1 MIVPNQR
8 KALLLGLCAVLLWAT
23 VATAFKIA
31 LQFLTPRQLVLIAAL
46 TSVIIFAGFIS
57 WQRQWRNTLLLAKT
71 RTRFYLLLGLLNPFA
86 YYWVLFIAYSQL
98 PAQQAQAINYTWA
111 ITMSLLAVPIL
122 KQTLSKRELGA
133 MLVAYAGVFLIATG
147 GQWDFSQT
155 NWLGISIALA
165 STLLWASY
173 WLINIRNTDAPVPAL
188 FWCFL
193 WGSVWLLAAE
203 LLWPSP
209 WQLDW
214 RGLSAG
220 IYVGIFEMGLTF
232 LLWLLAMR
240 QAEKTSQISM
250 LIFLSPFLSLILIY
264 AILGEVIQPT
274 TPIGLSLICLG
285 LYLQRKSSKS

>member
-1 MIVPNQR
+1 MNVANQR
-8 KALLLGLCAVLLWAT
+8 KALMLGLSAVLLWAT
-23 VATAFKIA
+23 VAAAFKIA

-46 TSVIIFAGFIS
+46 TSVVIFAGFIS
-57 WQRQWRNTLLLAKT
+57 WQRQWPNTFALAQT
-71 RTRFYLLLGLLNPFA
+71 RSKFYLLLGLLNPFA
-86 YYWVLFIAYSQL
+86 YYWVLFIAYNQL

-122 KQTLSKRELGA
+122 KQKLSKRELLA
-133 MLVAYAGVFLIATG
+133 MLVAYSGVFLIATG
-147 GQWDFSQT
+147 GNWDFSQT
-155 NWLGISIALA
+155 NWLGVSIALA

-173 WLINIRNTDAPVPAL
+173 WLINIRNTDPPVPAL

-193 WGSVWLLAAE
+193 WGSLWLLAAE

-250 LIFLSPFLSLILIY
+250 LIFLSPFLSLVLIY
-264 AILGEVIQPT
+264 AILGEAIQNT
-274 TPIGLSLICLG
+274 TLIGLSLICCG
-285 LYLQRKSSKS
+285 LYLQRK

>member
-1 MIVPNQR
+1 MSVPNQR

-46 TSVIIFAGFIS
+46 TSVVIFAGFIS
-57 WQRQWRNTLLLAKT
+57 WQGQWRHTLTLAKT
-71 RTRFYLLLGLLNPFA
+71 RTRFYALLGLLNPFA

-165 STLLWASY
+165 STLLWAGY
-173 WLINIRNTDAPVPAL
+173 WLINIKNTDPPVPAL

-193 WGSVWLLAAE
+193 WGSLWLLVAE
-203 LLWPSP
+203 WLAPSP

-264 AILGEVIQPT
+264 AILGEVIQIT
-274 TPIGLSLICLG
+274 TFVGLSLICLG
-285 LYLQRKSSKS
+285 LFLQRK

>member
-264 AILGEVIQPT
+264 AILGEVIHST
-274 TPIGLSLICLG
+274 TIIGLSLICLG
-285 LYLQRKSSKS
+285 LYLSRNKGN

>member
-1 MIVPNQR
+1 MNVPNQR
-8 KALLLGLCAVLLWAT
+8 KAMLLGLCAVLLWAT

-31 LQFLTPRQLVLIAAL
+31 LQYLTPRQLVLIAAV

-57 WQRQWRNTLLLAKT
+57 WQRQWQNTFQLART
-71 RTRFYLLLGLLNPFA
+71 RTRFYVLLGLLNPFA

-122 KQTLSKRELGA
+122 KQKLSKRELGA
-133 MLVAYAGVFLIATG
+133 MLVAYLGVFLIATG

-264 AILGEVIQPT
+264 AILGEVIHST
-274 TPIGLSLICLG
+274 TIIGLSLICFG
-285 LYLQRKSSKS
+285 LYLSRNKGS

>member
-155 NWLGISIALA
+155 NWFGISIALA

-264 AILGEVIQPT
+264 AILGEVIHST
-274 TPIGLSLICLG
+274 TIIGLSLICLG
-285 LYLQRKSSKS
+285 LYISRNKGN

>member
-1 MIVPNQR
+1 
-8 KALLLGLCAVLLWAT
+8 
-23 VATAFKIA
+23 
-31 LQFLTPRQLVLIAAL
+31 
-46 TSVIIFAGFIS
+46 
-57 WQRQWRNTLLLAKT
+57 
-71 RTRFYLLLGLLNPFA
+71 
-86 YYWVLFIAYSQL
+86 VLFIAYSQL

-264 AILGEVIQPT
+264 AILGEVIHST
-274 TPIGLSLICLG
+274 TIIGLSLICLG
-285 LYLQRKSSKS
+285 LYLSRNKGN

>member
-1 MIVPNQR
+1 MSVPNQR
-8 KALLLGLCAVLLWAT
+8 KAIVLGLSAVLLWAT

-46 TSVIIFAGFIS
+46 TSVVIFAGFIS
-57 WQRQWRNTLLLAKT
+57 WQGQWRNTLTLG
-71 RTRFYLLLGLLNPFA
+71 RSRGRFYALLGLLNPFA
-86 YYWVLFIAYSQL
+86 YYWVLFIAYNQL

-122 KQTLSKRELGA
+122 KQALTKRELGA

-173 WLINIRNTDAPVPAL
+173 WLINIRNTDPPVPAL

-193 WGSVWLLAAE
+193 WGSVWLLGAE
-203 LLWPSP
+203 MVSPSP

-214 RGLSAG
+214 RGLTAG
-220 IYVGIFEMGLTF
+220 IYVGVFEMGLTF

-264 AILGEVIQPT
+264 AILGEAIQLT
-274 TPIGLSLICLG
+274 TLIGLSLICLG
-285 LYLQRKSSKS
+285 LYLQRK

>member
-1 MIVPNQR
+1 MSVPNQR

-57 WQRQWRNTLLLAKT
+57 WQGQWRNTLLLAKT

-122 KQTLSKRELGA
+122 KQTLSKRELAA

-193 WGSVWLLAAE
+193 WGSLWLLAAE

-220 IYVGIFEMGLTF
+220 IYVGVFEMGLTF

-264 AILGEVIQPT
+264 AILGEAIQFT
-274 TPIGLSLICLG
+274 TLIGLSLICLG
-285 LYLQRKSSKS
+285 LYLQRK

>member
-1 MIVPNQR
+1 MNVPNQR
-8 KALLLGLCAVLLWAT
+8 KAMLLGLCAVLLWAT

-31 LQFLTPRQLVLIAAL
+31 LQYLTPRQLVLIAAV

-57 WQRQWRNTLLLAKT
+57 WQRQWQNTFQLART
-71 RTRFYLLLGLLNPFA
+71 RTRFYVLLGLLNPFA

-122 KQTLSKRELGA
+122 KQKLSKRELGA
-133 MLVAYAGVFLIATG
+133 MLVAYLGVFLIATG

-264 AILGEVIQPT
+264 AILGEVIQIST
-274 TPIGLSLICLG
+274 FVGLSLICLG
-285 LYLQRKSSKS
+285 LYLQRK

>member
-1 MIVPNQR
+1 MSVPNQR

-57 WQRQWRNTLLLAKT
+57 WQGQWRNTLLLAKT

-122 KQTLSKRELGA
+122 KQTLSKRELAA

-193 WGSVWLLAAE
+193 WGSLWLLAAE
-203 LLWPSP
+203 LLWPSL

-220 IYVGIFEMGLTF
+220 IYVGVFEMGLTF

-264 AILGEVIQPT
+264 AILGEAIQFT
-274 TPIGLSLICLG
+274 TLIGLSLICLG
-285 LYLQRKSSKS
+285 LYLQRK